1 MVTMTGRVE
10 IKVVAP
16 AFSEMD
22 ALDKATDRAAEI
34 IYALFPKGG
43 PSVAGNTDDR
53 AMTCLFYV
61 DDELPDAWLPQLQ
74 VLVRAVEG
82 PIDSV
87 SIEPFVE

>member
-1 MVTMTGRVE
+1 MTGQVE
-10 IKVVAP
+10 IRVVASQF
-16 AFSEMD
+16 AEDD
-22 ALDKATDRAAEI
+22 ALTAAMDRAADVV
-34 IYALFPKGG
+34 YAVFPKGG
-43 PSVAGNTDDR
+43 PSIAGNTDER

-87 SIEPFVE
+87 SIKPFVEA